1 MNDNGQGRLGLVLAV
16 AALSWSHPA
25 TTAPAAPE
33 LVYEQTVDGN
43 QDLYVIPATGGAPRR
58 LTTDPAVDALP
69 RWSGDGREVYFTS
82 NRSGNWQV
90 YAVPAA
96 GGTARRVR
104 TNRHREWQVD
114 PSPDGRS
121 IAFLSNAQGPE
132 YLFVMDLRT
141 GAERILARHG
151 RRTGLGNPHWSPDG
165 RRIVFSTNWRK
176 GHGIHLVDALG
187 ANERP
192 LDETLAGACE
202 PRFHPGGKKV
212 VYVSRGGHRDTSR
225 LVEHDIAT
233 GRKKILVDWP
243 ALNYNPVYSR
253 DGAEIAF
260 TSNVTGEYAVYRQRL
275 ADGRSWRV
283 SFGTGPARSPDY
295 RPARD
300 DRVLVPATGRPGPR

>member
-1 MNDNGQGRLGLVLAV
+1 VSGRRAIVTVPAAMLAAV
-16 AALSWSHPA
+16 AAVAWARPA
-25 TTAPAAPE
+25 TTAPAAPD

-82 NRSGNWQV
+82 NRTGNWQI

-96 GGTARRVR
+96 GGTPRRVR

-132 YLFVMDLRT
+132 YLYVMDLAT

-151 RRTGLGNPHWSPDG
+151 RRTGLGNPHWSADG

-176 GHGIHLVDALG
+176 GHGIHLVDAVG
-187 ANERP
+187 GDERP

-233 GRKKILVDWP
+233 GRKKVLVDWP

-295 RPARD
+295 RPR
-300 DRVLVPATGRPGPR
+300 